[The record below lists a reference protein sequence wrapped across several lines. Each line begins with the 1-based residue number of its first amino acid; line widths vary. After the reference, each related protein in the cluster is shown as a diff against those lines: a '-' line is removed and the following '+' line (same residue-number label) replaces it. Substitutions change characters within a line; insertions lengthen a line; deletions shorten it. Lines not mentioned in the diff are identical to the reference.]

1 MAQWKPSSRT
11 VPFLSKATGVQMADI
26 ATQVILG
33 HSLREQ
39 GITEVY
45 GREKQRWFVKAPAFS
60 FSKIR
65 GVESYLSPEM
75 KSTGEAIGYDDK
87 LTRAL
92 YKALQASGMKVANYG
107 TVLLT
112 IADKDKEEV
121 LPLARRFYNLGFN
134 IEATSGTADFLRRHG
149 LRTRLRR
156 KLCEGSSEII
166 DSLRQGHVS
175 YIINTID
182 LDQHNTRFDGYE
194 IRRTAVENNVTLFT
208 SLETVKVLLDVL
220 EEITLSVSTI
230 DAK

>member
-1 MAQWKPSSRT
+1 M
-11 VPFLSKATGVQMADI
+11 PFLSKATGVQMADI
-26 ATQVILG
+26 ATLVILG